1 MDMAEATEKKP
12 IWEYVSLADYQVPTD
27 TVKRTVSTRLLGFA
41 RKLGL
46 KKAAKEPEH
55 PPDDLKPLERRRLD
69 RAAPVPSWRDAA
81 GALNETVTEALSDH
95 ASSQSAALVGA
106 PFSGHAETLSVLA
119 ETAGWRLIAPPGP
132 EQVLAGDARWIDT
145 FAQGSAPWAMPMLER
160 CFLRHAK
167 GLDLIRRLLEA
178 YVAGRLGRGVL
189 GCGSWGWSFLQKACA
204 ETDAIQA
211 VTSQALDARRL
222 RRWFSDL
229 ACRNHP
235 EGSLRFRLAGQ
246 EGDLLVPGDPATDDE
261 APTDRFFTHLA
272 AHGRGIPG
280 VAWSVWRRGLRQ
292 DNPDVS
298 RETSVSKHAAN
309 APVIRV
315 LPWNALELP
324 SLPSVERPCGAFL
337 LHALL
342 VHNGLPEAI
351 LPELLAH
358 GKGRITQMLVQL
370 RSADIIEY
378 RNKRWWITPLAYP
391 AVRAFL
397 RAENYLTD
405 SM

>member
-1 MDMAEATEKKP
+1 MPE
-12 IWEYVSLADYQVPTD
+12 
-27 TVKRTVSTRLLGFA
+27 LLFPW
-41 RKLGL
+41 RI
-46 KKAAKEPEH
+46 
-55 PPDDLKPLERRRLD
+55 ERRSEAEWIWPKRLK
-69 RAAPVPSWRDAA
+69 RSPSGNMFPWRDAA

-229 ACRNHP
+229 ACRKP
-235 EGSLRFRLAGQ
+235 F
-246 EGDLLVPGDPATDDE
+246 
-261 APTDRFFTHLA
+261 
-272 AHGRGIPG
+272 
-280 VAWSVWRRGLRQ
+280 
-292 DNPDVS
+292 
-298 RETSVSKHAAN
+298 
-309 APVIRV
+309 
-315 LPWNALELP
+315 
-324 SLPSVERPCGAFL
+324 C
-337 LHALL
+337 
-342 VHNGLPEAI
+342 
-351 LPELLAH
+351 
-358 GKGRITQMLVQL
+358 
-370 RSADIIEY
+370 
-378 RNKRWWITPLAYP
+378 RNCSPM
-391 AVRAFL
+391 VRAASPKCLFSFDRRTL
-397 RAENYLTD
+397 SSTATSAGGSRLWPIRRCAPSCALKTI
-405 SM
+405 